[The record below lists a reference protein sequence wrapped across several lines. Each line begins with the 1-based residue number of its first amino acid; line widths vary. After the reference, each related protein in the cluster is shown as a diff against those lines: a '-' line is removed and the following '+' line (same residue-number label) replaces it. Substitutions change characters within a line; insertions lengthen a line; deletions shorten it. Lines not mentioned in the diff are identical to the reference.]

1 MSEIDDLFALARRAA
16 APPAGAKERV
26 LSRVLASVPPG
37 PGGSG
42 GGGAAAA
49 PLPGLAGG
57 GAALAG
63 ALVFALAA
71 LLGGGLYVAR
81 TQRGP
86 EAEPSTE
93 VTSPAVTTTTLVV
106 TPPPASTPTE
116 IVDLDSPRP
125 TRPAPSVATDS
136 LAEELAL
143 IRSAQSALGSGNPT
157 GALSILDQHA
167 KRFPR
172 GKLGQER
179 EVTRVR
185 ALCRGGRLGEAQNL
199 YRALAKGAPSSPHLA
214 SLRASCPGLTED

>member
-1 MSEIDDLFALARRAA
+1 MSDIDDLFALARQAA
-16 APPAGAKERV
+16 VPPLGAKERV
-26 LSRVLASVPPG
+26 LARVLASVPPN

-49 PLPGLAGG
+49 PLPGITGG

-71 LLGGGLYVAR
+71 VVGGGLYLAR
-81 TQRGP
+81 TRHPP
-86 EAEPSTE
+86 EPAPTVE
-93 VTSPAVTTTTLVV
+93 VTTPVVAPTASVV
-106 TPPPASTPTE
+106 TAPPVSTPAE
-116 IVDLDSPRP
+116 IVDLDVPRP
-125 TRPAPSVATDS
+125 TRAAPSASVDS

-143 IRSAQSALGSGNPT
+143 IRSAQSALGSGNT
-157 GALSILDQHA
+157 NGALQILDQHA

-185 ALCRGGRLGEAQNL
+185 ALCRAGRLGEAQSL

-214 SLRASCPGLTED
+214 SLRASCPGLAED